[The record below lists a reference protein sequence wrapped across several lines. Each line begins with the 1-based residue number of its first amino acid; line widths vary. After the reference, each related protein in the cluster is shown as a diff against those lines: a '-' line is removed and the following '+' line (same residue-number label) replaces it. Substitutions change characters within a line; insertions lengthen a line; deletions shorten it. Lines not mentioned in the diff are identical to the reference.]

1 MKHYAKLFSLVSV
14 GTLMGCAQPWLVPAP
29 ESALVGARMQMPA
42 TARVQPVERITG
54 GVSAVESL
62 VILGRSAQS
71 AGQRDLAEER
81 YAQALILQPQHLGAV
96 NAMAVLYA
104 QTDRV
109 DQAIELFRR
118 ALALDP
124 NAAHVHN
131 NLGYALLLA
140 GRLDESGAEL
150 KLARDLNPSN
160 AQTGQNLELLARSQ
174 AQALAGPQLVAVG
187 RNVYELRDRP
197 ATVTATAPIAVPTPF
212 VAAVRMAPAAPP
224 AATAQRTAVQLPA
237 AAAQIAAPTVVA
249 IQPVAATPV
258 AVMMQPAAKT
268 SVAIQQ
274 VAVAPAAVATQ
285 PAAAP
290 AFAPRKEAFVLS
302 SLPLQGV
309 RLEVSNGVGIR
320 HLARRT
326 AERLSATGLV
336 PARLTNQAKF
346 QQAKTEIQFSAGQG
360 QAAGALSAQ
369 FPVGVKTVASARL
382 LKHIQLR
389 LVLGHDMA
397 GKALLA
403 WLESAADTRVAAA
416 AQDGWRWS

>member
-1 MKHYAKLFSLVSV
+1 MKHYGKLFSLVSV
-14 GTLMGCAQPWLVPAP
+14 GALLGCAQPWLVPAQ
-29 ESALVGARMQMPA
+29 ESALVA
-42 TARVQPVERITG
+42 ARVQIPAIPRVQAVERISSTL
-54 GVSAVESL
+54 SPVESL
-62 VILGRSAQS
+62 FSLGRSAQS
-71 AGQRDLAEER
+71 VGQLSLAEER
-81 YAQALILQPQHLGAV
+81 YAQALMLQPQHLGAL

-104 QTDRV
+104 QSDRV

-118 ALALDP
+118 ALTLDP

-140 GRLDESGAEL
+140 GRLDESGVEL

-160 AQTGQNLELLARSQ
+160 GQTGHNLELLARTRERVE
-174 AQALAGPQLVAVG
+174 AGPQLVAVG

-197 ATVTATAPIAVPTPF
+197 GTVTTTAQIAVPTPSGADMRIAL
-212 VAAVRMAPAAPP
+212 AA
-224 AATAQRTAVQLPA
+224 QPA
-237 AAAQIAAPTVVA
+237 AAAQ
-249 IQPVAATPV
+249 PV
-258 AVMMQPAAKT
+258 AVPP
-268 SVAIQQ
+268 
-274 VAVAPAAVATQ
+274 VAVAIRPVT
-285 PAAAP
+285 AAP
-290 AFAPRKEAFVLS
+290 VVASRQEALALA

-326 AERLSATGLV
+326 AERLSSTGLV

-346 QQAKTEIQFSAGQG
+346 QQAKTEIQFNAGHA

-369 FPVGVKTVASARL
+369 FPVSVQTVASTRL
-382 LKHIQLR
+382 LKNIQLR
-389 LVLGHDMA
+389 LVLGHDMV

-403 WLESAADTRVAAA
+403 WLETAADTQVAAA

>member
-1 MKHYAKLFSLVSV
+1 MKHYAKLLSLVSV
-14 GTLMGCAQPWLVPAP
+14 GTLMGCAQPWLVPPAQP
-29 ESALVGARMQMPA
+29 ELVAARVPIPA
-42 TARVQPVERITG
+42 TARVQPVERIS
-54 GVSAVESL
+54 SALSPVESL
-62 VILGRSAQS
+62 FILGRSAQS
-71 AGQRDLAEER
+71 DGRLELAEER
-81 YAQALILQPQHLGAV
+81 YAQALILQPQHPGAL

-104 QTDRV
+104 QSGRV
-109 DQAIELFRR
+109 DQAVDLFRR
-118 ALALDP
+118 ALTLEP

-150 KLARDLNPSN
+150 
-160 AQTGQNLELLARSQ
+160 GLARSQ
-174 AQALAGPQLVAVG
+174 EQALAGPQLVAIG

-197 ATVTATAPIAVPTPF
+197 AA
-212 VAAVRMAPAAPP
+212 
-224 AATAQRTAVQLPA
+224 AATAVAQVVTPAQAVAAARIA
-237 AAAQIAAPTVVA
+237 AAAQ
-249 IQPVAATPV
+249 
-258 AVMMQPAAKT
+258 PAA
-268 SVAIQQ
+268 A
-274 VAVAPAAVATQ
+274 APAAVAAQ
-285 PAAAP
+285 PFAAAP
-290 AFAPRKEAFVLS
+290 IAVAMKPAAPAPLAVAMPPLAAAPMAVATQPVAPVPAVAARKEASVLA

-346 QQAKTEIQFSAGQG
+346 QQTKTEIQFSAGQG

-369 FPVGVKTVASARL
+369 FPVNVTTVASTRL
-382 LKHIQLR
+382 LKNIQLR

-403 WLESAADTRVAAA
+403 WLETVADTRVAVA

>member
-14 GTLMGCAQPWLVPAP
+14 GTLMGCAQPWLLPAQ
-29 ESALVGARMQMPA
+29 ESALVA
-42 TARVQPVERITG
+42 ARVQIPATPRVQAVERIP
-54 GVSAVESL
+54 SALSPIESL
-62 VILGRSAQS
+62 FILGRSAQS
-71 AGQRDLAEER
+71 EGQLALAEER
-81 YAQALILQPQHLGAV
+81 YAQALMLQPQHLGAL

-104 QTDRV
+104 QSDRV

-150 KLARDLNPSN
+150 TLARDLNPSN
-160 AQTGQNLELLARSQ
+160 GQTGQNLELLARTRERIE
-174 AQALAGPQLVAVG
+174 AGPQLVAVG
-187 RNVYELRDRP
+187 KNVYELRDRP
-197 ATVTATAPIAVPTPF
+197 GAVTATAQIA
-212 VAAVRMAPAAPP
+212 APA
-224 AATAQRTAVQLPA
+224 QPA
-237 AAAQIAAPTVVA
+237 AAAQPVAVPPVAVA
-249 IQPVAATPV
+249 IQPL
-258 AVMMQPAAKT
+258 
-268 SVAIQQ
+268 
-274 VAVAPAAVATQ
+274 
-285 PAAAP
+285 AAAP
-290 AFAPRKEAFVLS
+290 VVAPRQEALVLA

-326 AERLSATGLV
+326 AERLSSTGLV

-346 QQAKTEIQFSAGQG
+346 RQVKTEIQFSSGQA

-369 FPVGVKTVASARL
+369 FPVSVQTVASTRL
-382 LKHIQLR
+382 LKNIQLR
-389 LVLGHDMA
+389 LVLGHDMV

-403 WLESAADTRVAAA
+403 WLETAADTQVAAA

>member
-1 MKHYAKLFSLVSV
+1 MKNYAKLLSLISV
-14 GTLMGCAQPWLVPAP
+14 GTLMGCAQPWLVPPAQP
-29 ESALVGARMQMPA
+29 ELVAARVPIPA
-42 TARVQPVERITG
+42 TARVQPVERIS
-54 GVSAVESL
+54 SALSPVESL
-62 VILGRSAQS
+62 FILGRSAQS
-71 AGQRDLAEER
+71 DGRLELAEER
-81 YAQALILQPQHLGAV
+81 YAQALILQPQHPGAL

-104 QTDRV
+104 QSGRV
-109 DQAIELFRR
+109 DQAVDLFRR
-118 ALALDP
+118 ALTLEP

-160 AQTGQNLELLARSQ
+160 AQTGQNLERLARSQ
-174 AQALAGPQLVAVG
+174 EQALAGPQLVAIG
-187 RNVYELRDRP
+187 RNAYELRDRP
-197 ATVTATAPIAVPTPF
+197 AAAATAVAQVVTPAQAVAAARIAAAAQPAAAALSAVAAQPFAAAPIAVAMKP
-212 VAAVRMAPAAPP
+212 VAPAPLAVAMPP
-224 AATAQRTAVQLPA
+224 L
-237 AAAQIAAPTVVA
+237 
-249 IQPVAATPV
+249 
-258 AVMMQPAAKT
+258 
-268 SVAIQQ
+268 
-274 VAVAPAAVATQ
+274 AVAPMAVATQ
-285 PAAAP
+285 PVAPVPAVAA
-290 AFAPRKEAFVLS
+290 RKEASALA

-346 QQAKTEIQFSAGQG
+346 RQAKTEIQFSAGQG
-360 QAAGALSAQ
+360 QAAGALLAQ
-369 FPVGVKTVASARL
+369 FPVSVTTVASTRL
-382 LKHIQLR
+382 LRNIQLR

-403 WLESAADTRVAAA
+403 WLETVADTRFAVA

>member
-1 MKHYAKLFSLVSV
+1 MKHYAKLLSLVSV

-29 ESALVGARMQMPA
+29 ESALVAARVQVPA
-42 TARVQPVERITG
+42 TARVQPVERIS
-54 GVSAVESL
+54 SALSPVESL
-62 VILGRSAQS
+62 FILGRSAQS
-71 AGQRDLAEER
+71 EGRMALAEER
-81 YAQALILQPQHLGAV
+81 YAQALILQPQHLGAL

-104 QTDRV
+104 QSDRV
-109 DQAIELFRR
+109 EQAIELFRR
-118 ALALDP
+118 ALTLDAD
-124 NAAHVHN
+124 AAHVHN

-150 KLARDLNPSN
+150 KRARDLNPAN

-174 AQALAGPQLVAVG
+174 EQALAGPQLVAVG

-197 ATVTATAPIAVPTPF
+197 TPVTAVAQIGVPAQPVKAAPVVAAMQADAAAPVVVALQPVAAAPIAV
-212 VAAVRMAPAAPP
+212 AM
-224 AATAQRTAVQLPA
+224 
-237 AAAQIAAPTVVA
+237 
-249 IQPVAATPV
+249 QPVAKAPIAVAMQPV
-258 AVMMQPAAKT
+258 AKAPIA
-268 SVAIQQ
+268 
-274 VAVAPAAVATQ
+274 VAVAPVAVAMQ

-302 SLPLQGV
+302 SPPLQGV

-326 AERLSATGLV
+326 AERLSSTGLV

-346 QQAKTEIQFSAGQG
+346 QQVATEIQFSAGQAP
-360 QAAGALSAQ
+360 AALALSAQ
-369 FPVGVKTVASARL
+369 CPVSVKTVASTRL

-403 WLESAADTRVAAA
+403 WLETAADTRVAIA